1 MSDLQAESLWDAWAF
16 SVQTIA
22 TIGYGQMAPVCRSAD
37 FLVFMESITGILF
50 MSVLTGII
58 FSRFTKTPPRIMFSR
73 TSSPSYCG
81 SAVCSPHCVLVQRKL
96 WSRIQMS
103 FR

>member
-1 MSDLQAESLWDAWAF
+1 LQAESLWDAWAF

-37 FLVFMESITGILF
+37 VLVFLESITGILF

-58 FSRFTKTPPRIMFSR
+58 FSRFTKTPPRIMFSGAVVCPLLGVLPECVSCTAVSQLYMR
-73 TSSPSYCG
+73 RQSCG
-81 SAVCSPHCVLVQRKL
+81 D
-96 WSRIQMS
+96 
-103 FR
+103 